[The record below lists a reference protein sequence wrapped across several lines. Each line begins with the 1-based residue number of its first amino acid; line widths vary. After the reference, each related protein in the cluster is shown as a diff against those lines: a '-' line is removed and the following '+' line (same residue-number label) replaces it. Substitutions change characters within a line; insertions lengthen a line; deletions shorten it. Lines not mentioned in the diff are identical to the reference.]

1 MKKVR
6 QKKFIGAIIGA
17 VGQVAGAI
25 GSAVKAKKEAEA
37 QQKKYEKEQ
46 GQANLQTA
54 IQNKEVIQQEL
65 QNQDYVNAMKSRV
78 ELRCGGSYKN
88 RTNSKSKTK
97 NKRCKKELG
106 TQEFKCGGTKTK
118 LKCGGTKKCEY
129 GNRTEYACGGTK
141 KAACG
146 TKKEMGCGGK
156 KKMACGGTKK
166 ATLGDIIGGA
176 SGAVSGVTSL
186 ISGLTYKP
194 KDYTINTPE
203 TMQANAPKVIKP
215 ANPQIQNPLYNNN
228 QPQMQVRCGKKL
240 KVKSKKC

>member
-1 MKKVR
+1 MKQVR
-6 QKKFIGAIIGA
+6 QKKFIGAVIGA
-17 VGQVAGAI
+17 VGQVAGMI
-25 GSAVKAKKEAEA
+25 GNAVKAKKEAEA
-37 QQKKYEKEQ
+37 AQEKYKKEQ
-46 GQANLQTA
+46 TQVNLQSA
-54 IQNKEVIQQEL
+54 IENKQAIQQEL
-65 QNQDYVNAMKSRV
+65 QNQDYVNAMKSKV
-78 ELRCGGSYKN
+78 EFKCGGSYKN
-88 RTNSKSKTK
+88 RTKTKSKTK

-166 ATLGDIIGGA
+166 AALGDVIGGTGNA
-176 SGAVSGVTSL
+176 ISGVASL
-186 ISGLTYKP
+186 ISGLAYKP
-194 KDYTINTPE
+194 KDYTVQTPE
-203 TMQANAPKVIKP
+203 TIQANATKIIQPV
-215 ANPQIQNPLYNNN
+215 NVQQPQTYTNN
-228 QPQMQVRCGKKL
+228 QLQMQARCGKKL